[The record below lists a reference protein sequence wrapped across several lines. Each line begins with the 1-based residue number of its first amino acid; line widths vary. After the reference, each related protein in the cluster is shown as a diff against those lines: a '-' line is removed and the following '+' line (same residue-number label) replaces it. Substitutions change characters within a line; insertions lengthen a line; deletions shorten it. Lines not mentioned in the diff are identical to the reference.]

1 MKAFKISS
9 LVIIGLLSQT
19 SYAQEFEANMQLR
32 PKFEL
37 RNGYKTP
44 LLDNQNPAAFV
55 SQRSRLNLN
64 FKKDKL
70 DVKLSL
76 QNVATWGD
84 VPTST
89 PKSKNGVAIYE
100 AWARYKFTPMFHLK
114 VGRQVISYDNQRIF
128 GEIDWAQQGQSHD
141 AAVFTIAPKKHTI
154 DIGAALNS
162 DAETLIQTPYTT
174 ASYKTMQFL
183 HYSTEVKAFKIN
195 VLAVNTGYEY
205 VKPDLKLRTDFSQ
218 TFGTYLVYKKNKW
231 DANLSV
237 YGQAGKKNDKSVAAY
252 NAGLNVGYSLTENW
266 NLGLGYEY
274 LSGKSQTDTSNT
286 NKSFQPLFGTN
297 HGFNGFMDYFYVGN
311 HQNSVGLQDAYLK
324 LNFKKGN
331 WSASLVPHVFL
342 AAESIVDSFGEIM
355 DSYLGTEFDFT
366 LGYAFQNDVKLV
378 AGYSHMLGTKS
389 LERIKGGNV
398 DRVTNWTYVSISFS
412 PSIFS
417 YKKEVV
423 VDKKD

>member
-1 MKAFKISS
+1 MNVFKISS
-9 LVIIGLLSQT
+9 LVILGFMSQT
-19 SYAQEFEANMQLR
+19 SYAQEFEANIQLR
-32 PKFEL
+32 PRFEL
-37 RNGYKTP
+37 RNGYKSP
-44 LLDNQNPAAFV
+44 LLDGQNPAAFV

-76 QNVATWGD
+76 QNVAAWGD

-114 VGRQVISYDNQRIF
+114 IGRQVISYDNQRIF

-141 AAVFTIAPKKHTI
+141 AAVFTIAPKKHTF

-162 DAETLIQTPYTT
+162 DAETLIQTAYSVPT
-174 ASYKTMQFL
+174 YKMMQFL
-183 HYSTEVKAFKIN
+183 HYSTTVKAFKIN
-195 VLAVNTGYEY
+195 LLAVNTGYEY

-218 TFGTYLVYKKNKW
+218 TYGTYLVFKKNKW
-231 DANLSV
+231 DANLSA
-237 YGQAGKKNDKSVAAY
+237 YGQSGTKNKNTVAAY
-252 NAGLNVGYSLTENW
+252 NAGANVSYSFTENW

-274 LSGKSQTDTSNT
+274 LSGKSQLDSSSTV
-286 NKSFQPLFGTN
+286 KSFQPLFGTN

-324 LNFKKGN
+324 LNFKKGK
-331 WSASLVPHVFL
+331 WTTSLVPHVFY
-342 AAESIVDSFGEIM
+342 AAQSIVDSTAKVM

-366 LGYAFQNDVKLV
+366 LAYAFQSDVVLTC
-378 AGYSHMLGTKS
+378 GYSQMLGTKS
-389 LERIKGGNV
+389 MERIKGGNV
-398 DRVTNWTYVSISFS
+398 NRTTNWAYVAISFS
-412 PSIFS
+412 PSVFN
-417 YKKEVV
+417 YKKEVKTV
-423 VDKKD
+423 E

>member
-9 LVIIGLLSQT
+9 LVILGLVSQI
-19 SYAQEFEANMQLR
+19 SYAQEFEANIQLR
-32 PKFEL
+32 PRFEL
-37 RNGYKTP
+37 RNGYKAP

-64 FKKDKL
+64 FKHEKL
-70 DVKLSL
+70 DVKLSI

-89 PKSKNGVAIYE
+89 PKNKNGIAIYE
-100 AWARYKFTPMFHLK
+100 AWARYKFTPLFHLK
-114 VGRQVISYDNQRIF
+114 VGRQVIAYDNQRIF

-141 AAVFTIAPKKHTI
+141 AAVFTIAPKNHRI

-195 VLAVNTGYEY
+195 LLAVNVGYEY

-218 TFGTYLVYKKNKW
+218 TYGTYLVYKKNKW
-231 DANLSV
+231 DANLSI
-237 YGQAGKKNDKSVAAY
+237 YGQSGTKNNQVVAAY
-252 NAGLNVGYSLTENW
+252 NAGANVGYSFAKSW
-266 NLGLGYEY
+266 NIGLGYEY
-274 LSGKSQTDTSNT
+274 LSGKSQLDSSGN

-324 LNFKKGN
+324 LNFKIGK
-331 WSASLVPHVFL
+331 WSSALVPHVFY
-342 AAESIVDSFGEIM
+342 AAESIAASPTETM
-355 DSYLGTEFDFT
+355 DSYLGTEIDFT
-366 LGYAFQNDVKLV
+366 LGYAFQKDVVLTG
-378 AGYSHMLGTKS
+378 GYSHMLGTKS

-398 DRVTNWTYVSISFS
+398 DRITNWAYVAISFS

-423 VDKKD
+423 VVE

>member
-9 LVIIGLLSQT
+9 LVIIGLISQT

-32 PKFEL
+32 PRFEL
-37 RNGYKTP
+37 RNGYKAP

-114 VGRQVISYDNQRIF
+114 AGRQVISYDNQRIF

-141 AAVFTIAPKKHTI
+141 AAVFTIAPQKHKI
-154 DIGAALNS
+154 DIGFAFNS
-162 DAETLIQTPYTT
+162 EAENLTQTAYTIPT
-174 ASYKTMQFL
+174 YQTMQFL
-183 HYSTEVKAFKIN
+183 HYSTDVKSLKIN
-195 VLAVNTGYEY
+195 ILAANVGYEY

-237 YGQAGKKNDKSVAAY
+237 YGQVGEKNNKTVQAY
-252 NAGLNVGYSLTENW
+252 NAALNVGYNFTESW
-266 NLGLGYEY
+266 NLSLGYEY
-274 LSGKSQTDTSNT
+274 LSGKSQTDTST
-286 NKSFQPLFGTN
+286 INKSFQPLFGTN

-331 WSASLVPHVFL
+331 WTASLVPHLFL
-342 AAESIVDSFGEIM
+342 SAESIVDSMAKTM
-355 DSYLGTEFDFT
+355 DSYLGTEIDFT

-378 AGYSHMLGTKS
+378 AGYSHMLGTNS
-389 LERIKGGNV
+389 MERIKGGNV
-398 DRVTNWTYVSISFS
+398 DKITNWAYVSISFS
-412 PSIFS
+412 PSMFS
-417 YKKEVV
+417 YKKETVLE
-423 VDKKD
+423 KKD